1 MALLVAALQ
10 EIDAAALSK
19 LGKKAVA
26 KGAQGATIMEGS
38 LPEEKEGEDED
49 DEDGLGL
56 GSKRGLGEETASE
69 DEDEKDHIEDEEEEV
84 DEYDDDDDE
93 AHPWLDGSRVPGAAS
108 ELQVGS
114 LLESYLLPE

>member
-69 DEDEKDHIEDEEEEV
+69 EEDEEEEV